1 MAGPRL
7 FSRER
12 APKVRSFVLQ
22 SVKFQIDGLGR
33 CPLHFSGTF
42 STTGR
47 KRGAEKGGGKGV
59 RNEWHSEI
67 RKSIAQLGID
77 RYRPPW
83 VKDW

>member
-1 MAGPRL
+1 MAGTLL

-42 STTGR
+42 STTGQ
-47 KRGAEKGGGKGV
+47 KRGGGKGV

-67 RKSIAQLGID
+67 RKSIAQLGIH